1 MKRIHD
7 SGLLIVILILL
18 LSQIVFAQ
26 QDLRICALRVSF
38 QEDQNSLT
46 TGNGLFLMDT
56 TENETYTIDPPPH
69 NRSYFKDQILAV
81 KNYFL
86 AASKGQ
92 LIISGEVF
100 PLLQNSSY
108 QLPHEMNYYN
118 PNTTDEE
125 NDRQLAQLLIDA
137 VQMAD
142 ADSDIDFSQFDVVTI
157 FHAGVGKDIDV
168 GFDETPQ
175 DIPSLYLS
183 FDFLKENISS
193 SFTGIDVDNGN
204 VTITNGIILPE
215 TESQVDY
222 QLGITGIF
230 ASNIASHLGLFD
242 LFSASEQVT
251 GIGQFGLMDVGQFN
265 VRGLMPA
272 VPSAYSRALVGWD
285 VPLEISTPQDSVQIH
300 RFKGEMTQNNS
311 VVKIPIN
318 SDEYY
323 LLEYRGERTIN
334 IDSVYLKILDDTGE
348 EPTYLEVLQTY
359 IPNSITVSDSTGV
372 LLKVDEYD
380 WGLPGSGI
388 LIWHVDEKVIS
399 EKAAINRINDDPENR
414 GVDLEEA
421 DGSQDIGESYDIT
434 QGGYQSELGTWL
446 DFWFDMSKYRPLY
459 ENEFSPSTSPNTRSN
474 RNYANSHIVIN
485 NFSDNYNDVMTF
497 DFSRDFFEEG
507 FPVSLNNID
516 NLEFAS
522 LKGCKISANASALFT
537 SDNQGNIYAVTSE
550 GKGIFS
556 DSLFNLAQLPV
567 QEKSDL
573 VLGDLDSDGSY
584 DKIIAVTRS
593 GYIAGFD
600 LTDANGDFFADTL
613 FTLSLAEDL
622 LNQPVI
628 NGQHFYIT
636 TISGRIAQ
644 YDFNGNFVA
653 ESQVSSINSNIVV
666 PNDLNDVVYNS
677 NSVFGPIVV
686 DLDSD
691 GIRDNI
697 FFPDSSQIEIDFS
710 NGNEQNYITDSK
722 MNGSPV
728 LADMDMDGYYE
739 IIYHSDY
746 LIHGINYNNAQVTNM
761 PFEPVLSENEKLIGS
776 PLVAD
781 VDDDGLMDVI
791 SMTNQGQV
799 FAYNSNGKLLNGF
812 SVSAGGRITN
822 SPLLIDI
829 DDDNKLELF
838 TMSNNGH
845 INAWQFEDGY
855 ITDNLWWTQES
866 FAPDN
871 NILVSRYL
879 SPVTSSIN
887 ELMPSKKVYNYPN
900 PNIDDFTYIRYFL
913 TDNARVNIKIFDLA
927 GDMVD
932 SFNGPGDSGI
942 DQQVKWDVSD
952 IESGV
957 YLCRVEAKSAGKSN
971 VRIIKI
977 MVIH

>member
-1 MKRIHD
+1 M
-7 SGLLIVILILL
+7 
-18 LSQIVFAQ
+18 
-26 QDLRICALRVSF
+26 
-38 QEDQNSLT
+38 
-46 TGNGLFLMDT
+46 
-56 TENETYTIDPPPH
+56 PPP
-69 NRSYFKDQILAV
+69 L
-81 KNYFL
+81 
-86 AASKGQ
+86 
-92 LIISGEVF
+92 
-100 PLLQNSSY
+100 
-108 QLPHEMNYYN
+108 
-118 PNTTDEE
+118 
-125 NDRQLAQLLIDA
+125 
-137 VQMAD
+137 
-142 ADSDIDFSQFDVVTI
+142 
-157 FHAGVGKDIDV
+157 
-168 GFDETPQ
+168 
-175 DIPSLYLS
+175 
-183 FDFLKENISS
+183 
-193 SFTGIDVDNGN
+193 
-204 VTITNGIILPE
+204 
-215 TESQVDY
+215 
-222 QLGITGIF
+222 
-230 ASNIASHLGLFD
+230 
-242 LFSASEQVT
+242 
-251 GIGQFGLMDVGQFN
+251 
-265 VRGLMPA
+265 
-272 VPSAYSRALVGWD
+272 
-285 VPLEISTPQDSVQIH
+285 
-300 RFKGEMTQNNS
+300 
-311 VVKIPIN
+311 
-318 SDEYY
+318 
-323 LLEYRGERTIN
+323 
-334 IDSVYLKILDDTGE
+334 
-348 EPTYLEVLQTY
+348 
-359 IPNSITVSDSTGV
+359 
-372 LLKVDEYD
+372 
-380 WGLPGSGI
+380 
-388 LIWHVDEKVIS
+388 
-399 EKAAINRINDDPENR
+399 
-414 GVDLEEA
+414 EA
-421 DGSQDIGESYDIT
+421 DYSGHIDG
-434 QGGYQSELGTWL
+434 
-446 DFWFDMSKYRPLY
+446 P
-459 ENEFSPSTSPNTRSN
+459 PNPVPREA
-474 RNYANSHIVIN
+474 RNY
-485 NFSDNYNDVMTF
+485 
-497 DFSRDFFEEG
+497 FFEEG